1 MRDEDIFNKLFQG
14 VERWPRKDRPAAEEW
29 LARAAASIRLIREI
43 EAGGI
48 AALLTDN
55 SAAPAH
61 SR

>member
-1 MRDEDIFNKLFQG
+1 MRDEDIFDKLFQG

-29 LARAAASIRLIREI
+29 LARAA
-43 EAGGI
+43 
-48 AALLTDN
+48 D